1 MPMCDFSRPEGW
13 RECAK
18 DRYAKKQFSTFIT
31 LKQVKFCLTMA
42 FIRLTAKEI
51 KMAISATAPLREQ
64 VLPAPIR
71 DSKYLALRPTIN
83 PTPYVE
89 SKPLAPAPVPE
100 TQVPPSRP
108 LEILN
113 LRGEVTGTRINTSA

>member
-1 MPMCDFSRPEGW
+1 
-13 RECAK
+13 
-18 DRYAKKQFSTFIT
+18 
-31 LKQVKFCLTMA
+31 
-42 FIRLTAKEI
+42 
-51 KMAISATAPLREQ
+51 MAISATAPLRPQ
-64 VLPAPIR
+64 VLPPPIQPT
-71 DSKYLALRPTIN
+71 KYLALKPTIN

-89 SKPLAPAPVPE
+89 AKPMASAPTPE

>member
-1 MPMCDFSRPEGW
+1 
-13 RECAK
+13 
-18 DRYAKKQFSTFIT
+18 
-31 LKQVKFCLTMA
+31 
-42 FIRLTAKEI
+42 
-51 KMAISATAPLREQ
+51 MAISATAPLRPQ
-64 VLPAPIR
+64 VLPQPIQET
-71 DSKYLALRPTIN
+71 KYLALKPSIN

-89 SKPLAPAPVPE
+89 AKPMAPAPTPE